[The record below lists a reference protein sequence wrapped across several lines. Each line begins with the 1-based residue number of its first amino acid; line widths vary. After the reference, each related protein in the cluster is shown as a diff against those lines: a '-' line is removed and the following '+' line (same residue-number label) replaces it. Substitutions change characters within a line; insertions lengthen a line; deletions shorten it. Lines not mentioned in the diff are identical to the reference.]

1 MVGHP
6 PPRATRSWLPARV
19 SRADA
24 TSLVLPS
31 RPVLIASVV
40 RSLARALGRRRFG
53 ATSLGLGLAVLA
65 ACRVTSHP
73 TEPFAPPAARST
85 PADWDAVLAAPVDVE
100 VQAVVSA
107 RWSTNRKGVVD
118 LNHPVAKEAGLE
130 NEEVPILLIVG
141 VIRHPTAGDFVVDTG
156 VNEQLVA
163 RDRKGAVRGLVFAVT
178 KPMEPLESLAGLV
191 ARQQLHVSGVLL
203 THAHLDHVLG
213 LPDLPPEVPIYV
225 GPGELRQRRKL
236 NTLLR
241 PTMQRLF
248 EGRDPVRE
256 IDPARTIAL
265 DPFPAVV
272 DLVGDGSIWGIVC
285 EGHTKGSMAWLVNS
299 TDGPALFVGD
309 TSHTRWGWEHGVPP
323 GTLTSDHE
331 LNEVALDRLRQF
343 VQAHPQTKV
352 YVGHEL

>member
-1 MVGHP
+1 VGGG
-6 PPRATRSWLPARV
+6 LE
-19 SRADA
+19 SRW
-24 TSLVLPS
+24 SLVLPW
-31 RPVLIASVV
+31 RPVPAAPTV
-40 RSLARALGRRRFG
+40 RRLARDLVRRRSRVTALG
-53 ATSLGLGLAVLA
+53 SCLLAVA
-65 ACRVTSHP
+65 ACRVSSHP
-73 TEPFAPPAARST
+73 TEPFTPPGAGAA

-107 RWSTNRKGVVD
+107 RWATNRKGLVD
-118 LNHPVAKEAGLE
+118 LNHPVAQEAGLK
-130 NEEVPILLIVG
+130 NEEVPIVLLVG

-156 VNEQLVA
+156 VSEELVA
-163 RDRKGAVRGLVFAVT
+163 RDRKGAVRGLAFAVA

-191 ARQQLHVSGVLL
+191 ARHRLHVSGVLL
-203 THAHLDHVLG
+203 THSHFDHVLG
-213 LPDLPPEVPIYV
+213 LPDLAPEVPIYV
-225 GPGELRQRRKL
+225 GPGELRQRRKF

-241 PTMQRLF
+241 PTFRRLF
-248 EGRDPVRE
+248 DGRDPVRE

-309 TSHTRWGWEHGVPP
+309 TSHTRWGWDHGVPP
-323 GTLTSDHE
+323 GTFTSDHE
-331 LNEVALDRLRQF
+331 LNAVALDRLREF
-343 VQAHPQTKV
+343 VQQHPETKV